1 PADVRTDIYALGAT
15 LFQLVTARPL
25 FEGPTPDVLAAHQK
39 KPVPSIAT
47 MVPDAGIAVV
57 DILYRL
63 LHKDPARRPQTAGE
77 VVKLLDDAVARALR
91 GSTSVSGPN
100 PLLASMPSSTPSPSE
115 PQWPTMTAPT
125 TSPFDRSPPVPI
137 NVV

>member
-1 PADVRTDIYALGAT
+1 VKGAPADVRTDIYALGAT

-25 FEGPTPDVLAAHQK
+25 FEGATPDVLAAHQK

-63 LHKDPARRPQTAGE
+63 LHKEPARRPQTATD
-77 VVKLLDDAVARALR
+77 VVKLLDEAIARTSSSTGSSQSSSAPSAAEPPWPAASAPPTVAR
-91 GSTSVSGPN
+91 T
-100 PLLASMPSSTPSPSE
+100 
-115 PQWPTMTAPT
+115 
-125 TSPFDRSPPVPI
+125 
-137 NVV
+137 